1 MHKNRK
7 QAACSVAAAYLGA
20 FAVNAAQSVT
30 SGLTA
35 SQLVD
40 LIVPSG
46 GDITIIGTPTYTGA
60 SVASGSFSG
69 FNADSGLPFSS
80 GLLLTSGHVNN
91 ALGPNNAGD
100 SSQNNGLLGSSLLEA
115 VTGQAFSLD
124 ASTLTFQFRSTTP
137 NFSFRYVFASEEY
150 NEWVNGGVNDAF
162 AFVLDDGSTQ
172 VNLATVGSSQVS
184 IDTVNLGVNSSYYSN
199 NSPGPYNIEY
209 DGLAGGIDAL
219 SLIAG
224 ASIVPEQ
231 TYTIHLIIADRGD
244 RALDS
249 GVFLQGGSFTG
260 EELPPPPNNDVPE
273 PGTYAAAAFVAVV
286 AMGSYR
292 RRAVRRQA
300 L

>member
-1 MHKNRK
+1 MHKIYKNSACL
-7 QAACSVAAAYLGA
+7 AAVACFGT
-20 FAVNAAQSVT
+20 FAGQAAQSVT

-60 SVASGSFSG
+60 SIASGSFSG
-69 FNADSGLPFSS
+69 FGADSGLPFSS
-80 GLLLTSGHVNN
+80 GLLLTSGDVNN
-91 ALGPNNAGD
+91 ALGPNNAG
-100 SSQNNGLLGSSLLEA
+100 STSQNNGLGGSALLEA
-115 VTGQAFSLD
+115 VTGQGGSLD
-124 ASTLTFQFRSTTP
+124 ASTLTFQFKSATP

-150 NEWVNGGVNDAF
+150 NEYVNGGVNDAF
-162 AFVLDDGSTQ
+162 AFVLDDGATQ
-172 VNLATVGSSQVS
+172 VNLATVGSGQVS
-184 IDTVNLGVNSSYYSN
+184 IDTVNLGVNSSYYSSN
-199 NSPGPYNIEY
+199 DPGPYNIEY

-244 RALDS
+244 HVWDS

-260 EELPPPPNNDVPE
+260 NELPPPSNNDVPE
-273 PGTYAAAAFVAVV
+273 PGTYAAGISVALLAAAQ
-286 AMGSYR
+286 YR
-292 RRAVRRQA
+292 RRAVRR
-300 L
+300 